1 MTNTNERNVSMIN
14 ETVRIMQTTNDGGV
28 VNLSSISDE
37 FREQALYWNNITI
50 KVMDLYV
57 KLFAS
62 IEVIDANARYELT
75 NNIIGTLNTLVETP
89 EYKYFEAA
97 TLNIF
102 KDIRDDINV
111 ARNFGILNEDDAN
124 ELLEWTESEI
134 KETSCI
140 RENVLENFRFVNI
153 EFSYHNH
160 YMRLD
165 GIHYN
170 GLTNDTFINKILD
183 KLYEDDAN
191 CAQILRR
198 LLEERGMYTRRV
210 ANILSEGTMIELY
223 LEFENTDG
231 CGKVRFIRS
240 GGETNC
246 ATCFNK
252 QEGFDVSPENEAKDP
267 VIERC
272 MNEIF
277 NIINIVETLK

>member
-1 MTNTNERNVSMIN
+1 MTNINERNINMIN
-14 ETVRIMQTTNDGGV
+14 ETVRIMQTVNDGGV
-28 VNLSSISDE
+28 VNLPLICEE
-37 FREQALYWNNITI
+37 FKEQASYWNNITI

-62 IEVIDANARYELT
+62 IEVIDENARFELT
-75 NNIIGTLNTLVETP
+75 NNIIGSLNLLVDTP
-89 EYKYFEAA
+89 EYKYFEVA
-97 TLNIF
+97 TTNIF
-102 KDIRDDINV
+102 KDIYTDLNV
-111 ARNFGILNEDDAN
+111 ARNFGIINDDEAK
-124 ELLEWTESEI
+124 ELTEWINSEI
-134 KETSCI
+134 KEISSV

-183 KLYEDDAN
+183 KMYENDTS

-198 LLEERGMYTRRV
+198 LLEEKGMYTRRV

-223 LEFENTDG
+223 IEFENTDG

-246 ATCFNK
+246 MTCFNK
-252 QEGFDVSPENEAKDP
+252 QEGFDASPENESKDP